1 MRCNYFYLSLLN
13 IINFINF
20 RKMIDLDLKI
30 NYLVAKHGKLVL
42 AEKLGISYP
51 YLQKLLINLD
61 LITIGQL
68 NIIEKLYNELRN
80 E

>member
-1 MRCNYFYLSLLN
+1 M
-13 IINFINF
+13 F
-20 RKMIDLDLKI
+20 RVRFSDYKDID
-30 NYLVAKHGKLVL
+30 GKLNV
-42 AEKLGISYP
+42 
-51 YLQKLLINLD
+51 INLD